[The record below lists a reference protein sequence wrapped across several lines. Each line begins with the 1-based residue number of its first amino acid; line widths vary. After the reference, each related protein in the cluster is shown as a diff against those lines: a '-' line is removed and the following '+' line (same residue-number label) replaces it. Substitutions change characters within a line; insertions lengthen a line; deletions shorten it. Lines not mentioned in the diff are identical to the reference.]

1 MSKSLKRVGMAV
13 PVGQSPA
20 SILVPGCSSGG
31 TSLGEGATSGLPH
44 VATCR
49 ESQDGSGSGLALLR
63 HLHFRLSC
71 PRFGSCE
78 LCKCLNNKIHP
89 GLYYP
94 WYQNKMNNQ
103 FLELIKLKLRPLI
116 RDPFFRAFPNA
127 FVL

>member
-1 MSKSLKRVGMAV
+1 MAV
-13 PVGQSPA
+13 PVGHSPA
-20 SILVPGCSSGG
+20 SILGPGCSSGG

-94 WYQNKMNNQ
+94 WPSC
-103 FLELIKLKLRPLI
+103 PL
-116 RDPFFRAFPNA
+116 A
-127 FVL
+127 FVLSNAVWLRLIEIPNLMQYSPK